1 MAAVAA
7 AAVLCSTLGVV
18 RGVSLSAAKARCIAR
33 QFPLPVAT
41 PPQND
46 KQQGL
51 KCGLLPQRGSC
62 FAAVAAR
69 RTHVTRPPPR
79 LDSAQLSSVQLC
91 SAHSLPRRAH
101 ATIPLRHNFALVLS
115 AHNEISLLPFCCL
128 RGWGKSI
135 SWADRK

>member
-7 AAVLCSTLGVV
+7 VLLLCSTLGVV

-79 LDSAQLSSVQLC
+79 LDSIRLSSAQLSSVRLIR
-91 SAHSLPRRAH
+91 SLGGRTPPSPSD
-101 ATIPLRHNFALVLS
+101 TILPLF
-115 AHNEISLLPFCCL
+115 CL
-128 RGWGKSI
+128 RIMKFRCFLFAALGAGGN
-135 SWADRK
+135 R